1 MLRGRK
7 EHLGRKG
14 NSAWERPLSL
24 SCTQRTR
31 VWDRNAVSS
40 GSQASSPGGGGEA
53 VLKEVE
59 RWSLV
64 MQSGALWGEH

>member
-7 EHLGRKG
+7 GHLGRKG

-24 SCTQRTR
+24 PCTQRTR

-40 GSQASSPGGGGEA
+40 GSQASSPGGEGEA